1 MPYTAPTGNAV
12 DFTQTG
18 VAYSRP
24 VGHVVN
30 FNSGYLFPF
39 GDAADLKFGSG
50 YTAPL
55 GGAADLAFSPSG
67 NRFSIAGASTAAF
80 NTEVATAVHG
90 VSTASFSGAVSGYQA
105 STATIGGVSTV
116 GYHVVAY
123 IDAPFSAAGSTA
135 LTQYAQVFG
144 TSAYALFGF
153 GANSAWVSESFSG
166 GMCAVLGQASAAF
179 TPIYSMS
186 CSAGASTDLKIG
198 GMVTHPFTAAGAA
211 GSALLGTRLRAGFM
225 QSFGSTSYV
234 FNARRIAAAGLSAS
248 GAAAAAYYPNTLQTG
263 AYSVGGTG
271 TTSVGIGA
279 VTPATSSIAGAAGG
293 ELYSASFGDVT
304 AAVLGAGAV
313 DFRIGGM
320 VTHPFTAA
328 GAGTVSGGVE
338 TLLQGLLLDV
348 PGVATAGFGSGYRVQ
363 AIRYDT
369 CYVPP
374 MVDPVAYAFT
384 PSDEVE
390 VLTVADEVAVA
401 TFIADLI
408 AFTYQEELHILPEH
422 VRAIEAVT

>member
-1 MPYTAPTGNAV
+1 MSYTPPLGN
-12 DFTQTG
+12 
-18 VAYSRP
+18 
-24 VGHVVN
+24 
-30 FNSGYLFPF
+30 
-39 GDAADLKFGSG
+39 AADLKFSTG
-50 YTAPL
+50 YTVPA
-55 GGAADLAFSPSG
+55 GNAADLSFVSG
-67 NRFSIAGASTAAF
+67 NIYTITGAA
-80 NTEVATAVHG
+80 
-90 VSTASFSGAVSGYQA
+90 TASFNAQYELAMSGAASTSFAGAVSGYQA
-105 STATIGGVSTV
+105 GE
-116 GYHVVAY
+116 VAITGTGALSAHILAY
-123 IDAPFSAAGSTA
+123 LDAPFTADGVATYSAP
-135 LTQYAQVFG
+135 AQAFAVG
-144 TSAYALFGF
+144 NYALFGF
-153 GANSAWVSESFSG
+153 GATATWESMSFSG

-248 GAAAAAYYPNTLQTG
+248 GVAAAAYYPNTLQAG
-263 AYSVGGTG
+263 AYSVEGAGT
-271 TTSVGIGA
+271 VAAGIGA
-279 VTPATSSIAGAAGG
+279 VTPTTSSIAGAAGG

-338 TLLQGLLLDV
+338 TLLQGLLLDA
-348 PGVATAGFGSGYRVQ
+348 PGAATAGFGSGYRVQ

-384 PSDEVE
+384 PSDDVE
-390 VLTVADEVAVA
+390 VLTIAEEIAVA

-408 AFTYQEELHILPEH
+408 VFTYQEELHILPEH